1 MDVVLWV
8 IAGILAAIFLA
19 AGTTKLLR
27 SKDALADAG
36 MGWVQDFEAPALKV
50 IGLLEVLAAIGLVLP
65 YFVGVGVLVPLAAT
79 GLGLLM
85 VGAMLTHLR
94 REEHSLVAVNGV
106 LLLMAAAVAVGRFAG
121 LPFEA

>member
-1 MDVVLWV
+1 MDLVLWV

-27 SKDALADAG
+27 TKDALADAG
-36 MGWVQDFEAPALKV
+36 MGWVQDFDAPALKV
-50 IGLLEVLAAIGLVLP
+50 IGLLEMLAAIGLVLP

-85 VGAMLTHLR
+85 IGAMIMHLR
-94 REEHSLVAVNGV
+94 RREHSLVAVNAV
-106 LLLMAAAVAVGRFAG
+106 LLLMAAAVAVGRFAE
-121 LPFEA
+121 LPFES